1 MLRGHYGSSSSAA
14 EAEGLTSDVECVAG
28 LGYVNS
34 YVRKIKNKVRRE
46 RKMPEFDY
54 PLLVGRTKKTVGNN
68 CDAVDDSKHDVHN
81 AIIDV
86 EAVVL
91 PEKKWSGFDL
101 NNRLGVWKM
110 MTMDEKA
117 RITKA
122 YERHGDGYV
131 FILSVI
137 CVVCIHL

>member
-54 PLLVGRTKKTVGNN
+54 PLLGGRTKKTVGNN
-68 CDAVDDSKHDVHN
+68 CDGVDDSKRDVHN
-81 AIIDV
+81 AIIDID
-86 EAVVL
+86 AMVL
-91 PEKKWSGFDL
+91 SKKKWSGFDL
-101 NNRLGVWKM
+101 KDDDNG
-110 MTMDEKA
+110 
-117 RITKA
+117 
-122 YERHGDGYV
+122 
-131 FILSVI
+131 
-137 CVVCIHL
+137 